1 MCFGGDHVLK
11 LVIKEKAMRKT
22 LLATLLIAVSA
33 SSFAA
38 PELVTVSRLQ
48 YGKDWAFTRE
58 EVMLQ
63 CRAGKALYVI
73 NDSTL
78 AQYPLNDIAREQVKS
93 HKVQAVPLEKILL
106 DDPKNPGQKMSLAPF
121 IAKAETLC

>member
-1 MCFGGDHVLK
+1 
-11 LVIKEKAMRKT
+11 MRKS
-22 LLATLLIAVSA
+22 LLACLLMTLSA
-33 SSFAA
+33 TSLAA
-38 PELVTVSRLQ
+38 PELATVTRLQ

-63 CRAGKALYVI
+63 CRPGKALYVI

-78 AQYPLNDIAREQVKS
+78 AQYPLNDVAQKQVKA
-93 HKVQAVPLEKILL
+93 HQVQAVPLEKILL
-106 DDPKNPGQKMSLAPF
+106 DDPQNPGQKMSLTPF

>member
-1 MCFGGDHVLK
+1 
-11 LVIKEKAMRKT
+11 MRKT
-22 LLATLLIAVSA
+22 LLATLLLAVSA

-78 AQYPLNDIAREQVKS
+78 AQYPLNDVAREQVKS
-93 HKVQAVPLEKILL
+93 HKVQALPLEKILL

-121 IAKAETLC
+121 ITKAETLC

>member
-1 MCFGGDHVLK
+1 
-11 LVIKEKAMRKT
+11 MRKT
-22 LLATLLIAVSA
+22 LLVCVLLTLSA

-38 PELVTVSRLQ
+38 PQLETISRLQ

-63 CRAGKALYVI
+63 CRPGNALYVI

-78 AQYPLNDIAREQVKS
+78 AQYPLNDVAKEQVKN
-93 HKVQAVPLEKILL
+93 HQVQAVPLEKIWL
-106 DDPKNPGQKMSLAPF
+106 DDPQNPGQKMSLAPF
-121 IAKAETLC
+121 IAKAESLC

>member
-1 MCFGGDHVLK
+1 
-11 LVIKEKAMRKT
+11 MRKS
-22 LLATLLIAVSA
+22 LLVCLLMAISA

-38 PELVTVSRLQ
+38 PELATVTRLQ

-63 CRAGKALYVI
+63 CRAGSALYVI

-78 AQYPLNDIAREQVKS
+78 AQYPLNDIARAQVKA
-93 HKVQAVPLEKILL
+93 HQVQAVPLETILL
-106 DDPKNPGQKMSLAPF
+106 DDPKKPGQKMSLAPF
-121 IAKAETLC
+121 IAKAKTLC

>member
-1 MCFGGDHVLK
+1 
-11 LVIKEKAMRKT
+11 MRKS
-22 LLATLLIAVSA
+22 LLACLLMALSA
-33 SSFAA
+33 SSLAA
-38 PELVTVSRLQ
+38 PELATVTRLQ

-63 CRAGKALYVI
+63 CRSGKALFVI

-78 AQYPLNDIAREQVKS
+78 AQYPLNDVARAQVKAGQ
-93 HKVQAVPLEKILL
+93 VQAVPLEKILL
-106 DDPKNPGQKMSLAPF
+106 DDPKNPGQKMNISPF

>member
-1 MCFGGDHVLK
+1 
-11 LVIKEKAMRKT
+11 MRKS
-22 LLATLLIAVSA
+22 LLACLLMTLSA
-33 SSFAA
+33 SSLAA
-38 PELVTVSRLQ
+38 PELATVTRLQ

-63 CRAGKALYVI
+63 CRPGKALYVI

-78 AQYPLNDIAREQVKS
+78 AQYPLNDVAQAQVKARQ
-93 HKVQAVPLEKILL
+93 VQAVPLEKILL

-121 IAKAETLC
+121 IAKAESLC

>member
-1 MCFGGDHVLK
+1 
-11 LVIKEKAMRKT
+11 MRKT
-22 LLATLLIAVSA
+22 LLATLLLTVSA

-78 AQYPLNDIAREQVKS
+78 AQYPLNDVALFWR
-93 HKVQAVPLEKILL
+93 
-106 DDPKNPGQKMSLAPF
+106 
-121 IAKAETLC
+121 

>member
-1 MCFGGDHVLK
+1 
-11 LVIKEKAMRKT
+11 MRKS
-22 LLATLLIAVSA
+22 LLACLLMTLSA
-33 SSFAA
+33 SSLAA
-38 PELVTVSRLQ
+38 PELATVTRLQ

-63 CRAGKALYVI
+63 CRPGKALYVI

-78 AQYPLNDIAREQVKS
+78 AQYPLNDVAKEQVKARQ
-93 HKVQAVPLEKILL
+93 VQAVPLEKILL

-121 IAKAETLC
+121 IAKAESLC

>member
-1 MCFGGDHVLK
+1 
-11 LVIKEKAMRKT
+11 MRKS
-22 LLATLLIAVSA
+22 LLACLLMTLSA
-33 SSFAA
+33 SSLAA
-38 PELVTVSRLQ
+38 PELATVTRLQ

-63 CRAGKALYVI
+63 CRPGKALYVI

-78 AQYPLNDIAREQVKS
+78 AQYPLNEVAKEQVKARQ
-93 HKVQAVPLEKILL
+93 VQAIPLEKILL

-121 IAKAETLC
+121 IAKAESLC

>member
-1 MCFGGDHVLK
+1 
-11 LVIKEKAMRKT
+11 MRKS
-22 LLATLLIAVSA
+22 LLATLLLTLSA
-33 SSFAA
+33 SSLAA
-38 PELVTVSRLQ
+38 PELATVTRLQ

-63 CRAGKALYVI
+63 CRAGKALYVV

-78 AQYPLNDIAREQVKS
+78 AQYPLNDVARDQVKNRQ
-93 HKVQAVPLEKILL
+93 VQAVPLEKILL